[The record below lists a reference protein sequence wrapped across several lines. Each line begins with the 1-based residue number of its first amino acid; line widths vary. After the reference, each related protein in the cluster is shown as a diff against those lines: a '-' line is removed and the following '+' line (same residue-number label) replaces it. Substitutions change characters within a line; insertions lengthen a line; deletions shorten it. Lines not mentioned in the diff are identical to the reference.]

1 MILSWKRHRHH
12 LMKDDNM
19 NQEKVEK
26 GIRTGIMKMIEIIGG
41 MTEMEDWE
49 AEVIKKQ
56 DIIKRKVTLS
66 M

>member
-1 MILSWKRHRHH
+1 
-12 LMKDDNM
+12 MKEEDM

-41 MTEMEDWE
+41 VTEMEDSE

-56 DIIKRKVTLS
+56 DIIKRKVILS